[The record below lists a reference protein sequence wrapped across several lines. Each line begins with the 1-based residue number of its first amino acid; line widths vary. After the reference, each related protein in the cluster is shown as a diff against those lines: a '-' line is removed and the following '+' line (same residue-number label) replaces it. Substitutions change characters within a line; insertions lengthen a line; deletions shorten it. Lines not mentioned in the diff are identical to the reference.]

1 MVSSLFS
8 APLPFAIAMVAAILL
23 GAIALGTAAQAVVT
37 ERNRRMF
44 VRRAAGAHR
53 WGGEF
58 ADGDGSM
65 LSDAVRSAMRA
76 LAERMTADAPMVR
89 QLRYAGFDGETAFAR
104 YVVTQLAVAIML
116 GALVLAAFGAL
127 SVDSVL
133 LATIAA
139 AVGCRIPTLLLN
151 HRVTMRQEAL
161 RRAIPDAL
169 DLLVVCVEAGA
180 ALDSA
185 LQRIAR
191 ELAPV
196 HPLLASELRGITR
209 RVAAGQ
215 PREQALQT
223 PYHRTGVEELKGL
236 ASHIAQSEK
245 WGTSIASVLRVYAD
259 QIRQKQ
265 RVYAERRA
273 ATASTRMLVPLTLCI
288 FPTIFVAL
296 LGPALMRIV
305 DMFAA
310 MP

>member
-1 MVSSLFS
+1 MFS
-8 APLPFAIAMVAAILL
+8 APLPFAIAMVAIILL
-23 GAIALGTAAQAVVT
+23 GASALGTAAHALVT
-37 ERNRRMF
+37 ERNRRLF
-44 VRRAAGAHR
+44 VRRAAGTQR
-53 WGGEF
+53 WGGRLA
-58 ADGDGSM
+58 ADDVS
-65 LSDAVRSAMRA
+65 LFRDAVRGFFRA
-76 LAERMTADAPMVR
+76 LSGRMVADEETVR

-104 YVVTQLAVAIML
+104 YVLSQLAVAI
-116 GALVLAAFGAL
+116 AVASLVIAGFGAFT
-127 SVDSVL
+127 VDS
-133 LATIAA
+133 LAMATVGA
-139 AVGCRIPTLLLN
+139 AVGCRLPTWLLN
-151 HRVTMRQEAL
+151 HRVTTRQEAL

-180 ALDSA
+180 ALDAA

-191 ELAPV
+191 ELAAV

-209 RVAAGQ
+209 RIAAGQ

-245 WGTSIASVLRVYAD
+245 WGTSIATVLRVYAE

-273 ATASTRMLVPLTLCI
+273 ATASTRMLLPLALCI

-296 LGPALMRIV
+296 LGPALMRIAE
-305 DMFAA
+305 MFTA
-310 MP
+310 MS